1 MAGMGGADGLE
12 TLAPNYDNFAR
23 KFNDTRPQLVYRRV
37 VNDLD
42 TPVSAYLKIATDK
55 PYAFLFESVQGGE
68 QRGRYSF
75 LGFSPDL
82 VFRSFGDDCEIA
94 RGETAVA
101 GGSYEAQSGK
111 PLDVLRE
118 LQSECAFDLP
128 DGIPPMAAGLFG
140 YMGYD
145 MVRQVEHLPH
155 VNPDPIGT
163 PDAIMVRP
171 TIVAIFDLIAQEVII
186 ATPVYPFDVREAGG
200 DARSAYAQA
209 GERLNCVIHDM
220 SAPPPALPVS
230 DQPMP
235 SITPTLGTTQN
246 AFAARVK
253 SAKDYILAGDV
264 FQVVIGQRLSAPL
277 PASPFA
283 FYRSL
288 RRMNPSPFLYFLNFD
303 DHAIVGSSPEILVR
317 SRDGIV
323 TVRPIAGTRPRGKT
337 AAQDL
342 QHERDLL
349 ADPKECAE
357 HLMLLD
363 LGRNDVGR
371 VAEGGTVRVTERFT
385 IERYSHVM
393 HIVSNVEGDL
403 QEGADVFD
411 ALFAGF
417 PAGTVSGAPKVRA
430 MEIIDE
436 LEDEKRGIYAG
447 AVGYISVE
455 GEMDTA
461 IALRTAIIKDGTLH
475 VRAGAGIVM
484 DSVPK
489 LEFEE
494 TLHKAA
500 ALFRAAE
507 QSVRFEPGA
516 KSNAPKRV

>member
-1 MAGMGGADGLE
+1 MVFPPLDEFSRHYAAGQ
-12 TLAPNYDNFAR
+12 
-23 KFNDTRPQLVYRRV
+23 PQLVYARV

-42 TPVSAYLKIATDK
+42 TPVSAYLKIALGQ

-75 LGFSPDL
+75 LGFAPD
-82 VFRSFGDDCEIA
+82 VVYRSFGDSCEIA
-94 RGETAVA
+94 RGQDNIAVKQFETQV
-101 GGSYEAQSGK
+101 GK

-118 LQSECAFDLP
+118 LQSESAFDLP
-128 DGIPPMAAGLFG
+128 EGIPPMAAGLFG
-140 YMGYD
+140 YLGYD
-145 MVRQVEHLPH
+145 MIRQVEHLPGG
-155 VNPDPIGT
+155 NPDPIGT

-171 TIVAIFDLIAQEVII
+171 TIIAIFDLIAQEVII
-186 ATPVYPFDVREAGG
+186 ATPVYPNHQSVEAAY
-200 DARSAYAQA
+200 DAATA
-209 GERLNCVIHDM
+209 RLNSVIADM
-220 SAPPPALPVS
+220 EKQTPALPIS
-230 DQPMP
+230 DNPIP
-235 SITPTLGTTQN
+235 TITPKLGTTEA
-246 AFAARVK
+246 AFSERVK
-253 SAKDYILAGDV
+253 KAKDYILAGDV

-288 RRMNPSPFLYFLNFD
+288 RRMNPSPFLYFLDFD
-303 DHAIVGSSPEILVR
+303 DHNIVGSSPEILVR
-317 SRDGIV
+317 SRDGVV
-323 TVRPIAGTRPRGKT
+323 TIRPIAGTRPRGKT
-337 AAQDL
+337 AIQDAA
-342 QHERDLL
+342 HETDLL

-371 VAEGGTVRVTERFT
+371 VSKGGTVRVTERFT

-403 QEGADVFD
+403 LDEHDALS

-489 LEFEE
+489 MEFEE
-494 TLHKAA
+494 TLHKSA

-507 QSVRFEPGA
+507 QSVRFEPSV
-516 KSNAPKRV
+516 KSNRPR

>member
-1 MAGMGGADGLE
+1 MSGE
-12 TLAPNYDNFAR
+12 TLPCTTDFSAR
-23 KFNDTRPQLVYRRV
+23 YKLEQPQLVYRRV
-37 VNDLD
+37 VNDID
-42 TPVSAYLKIATDK
+42 TPVSAYIKIALGQ

-75 LGFSPDL
+75 LGFSPDI
-82 VFRSFGDDCEIA
+82 VWRSHGDSSDIA
-94 RGETAVA
+94 RGADIKAKRFTPL
-101 GGSYEAQSGK
+101 SGK
-111 PLDVLRE
+111 PLETLRA
-118 LQSECAFDLP
+118 LQAQSAFDLP
-128 DGIPPMAAGLFG
+128 EDIPPMAAGLFG
-140 YMGYD
+140 YLGYD
-145 MVRQVEHLPH
+145 MIRQVENLPGI
-155 VNPDPIGT
+155 NADPIGT

-171 TIVAIFDLIAQEVII
+171 TIVAIFDLIAQEVIL
-186 ATPVYPFDVREAGG
+186 ATAVYPNDK
-200 DARSAYAQA
+200 SASAAYTSALK
-209 GERLNCVIHDM
+209 RLDIVELEM
-220 SAPPPALPVS
+220 AKPTTSLAVS
-230 DQPMP
+230 TQNTPTL
-235 SITPTLGTTQN
+235 SPTLGTTES
-246 AFAARVK
+246 AFSARVK
-253 SAKDYILAGDV
+253 KAKEYILAGDV
-264 FQVVIGQRLSAPL
+264 FQVVIGQRLSSPI
-277 PASPFA
+277 PASPLA

-288 RRMNPSPFLYFLNFD
+288 RRMNPSPFLYILNFD
-303 DHAIVGSSPEILVR
+303 DHSIVGSSPEILVR

-337 AAQDL
+337 KAEDIK
-342 QHERDLL
+342 HENDLL

-371 VAEGGTVRVTERFT
+371 VSKPGTVTVTERFT

-393 HIVSNVEGDL
+393 HIVSNVEGELKEEHDSL
-403 QEGADVFD
+403 S

-447 AVGYISVE
+447 AVGYISCE

-461 IALRTAIIKDGTLH
+461 IALRTAVIKDGTLH

-489 LEFEE
+489 MEFEE

-507 QSVRFEPGA
+507 QSVRFETVSKPNRE
-516 KSNAPKRV
+516 S